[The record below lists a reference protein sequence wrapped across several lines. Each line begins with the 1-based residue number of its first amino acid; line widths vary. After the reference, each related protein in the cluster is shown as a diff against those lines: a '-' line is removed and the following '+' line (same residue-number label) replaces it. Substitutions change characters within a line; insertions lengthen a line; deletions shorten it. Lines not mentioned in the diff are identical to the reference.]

1 MVTFKNNVEHQNR
14 EVFCTGITPLINLCC
29 SGLLKKSEII
39 TYAHFENVYDFQKY
53 HVDTVGVVNFA
64 ELIVEFFGYKLKFL
78 GSYKWRIAPPEQ
90 RASNKVWHDEVNVK
104 INNGDLVTAN
114 FLGFIKKQSRGKKI
128 DLFPEGASCLSLLN
142 KPDTNNIFFPNV
154 DSQLIWKDRLYKII
168 RKIRDIL
175 YRRAKIRKAW
185 ILPDLHGNILKLIPL
200 KGNIETLSMETLQL
214 NYKRI
219 AFYLA
224 DKFPE
229 FDFRK
234 SNAIYFHPVIF
245 GLDES
250 SYRSVV
256 IEIKNKIG
264 ASKIILKKHP
274 SDNRNLE
281 NIFSELNVIWVPDN
295 FRQLP
300 AELIIAQCNLIYC
313 GYLSS
318 ILLFVD
324 KEKLIFT
331 LPPNKEFIE
340 HYEKEYNA
348 LMRIL
353 NIGRSG
359 FL

>member
-1 MVTFKNNVEHQNR
+1 MVRIRNNLEHQHR
-14 EVFCTGITPLINLCC
+14 GVFCTGITPLINLCC
-29 SGLLKKSEII
+29 SGLLNKSDVI
-39 TYAHFENVYDFQKY
+39 TYAHFDNVYDAEKY
-53 HVDTVGVVNFA
+53 HVDTRNVVDFA
-64 ELIVEFFGYKLKFL
+64 ELIVEYFGYKIKFI
-78 GSYKWRIAPPEQ
+78 GPYKWCIAPPEQ
-90 RASNKVWHDEVNVK
+90 RASHKEWHEEVNVE
-104 INNGDLVTAN
+104 INDGDLVTAN

-128 DLFPEGASCLSLLN
+128 DLFPEGASCLSLLYEE
-142 KPDTNNIFFPNV
+142 DTHNMLCNAF
-154 DSQLIWKDRLYKII
+154 SQPLWTVRLNKII

-175 YRRAKIRKAW
+175 YRRVRIRRAW
-185 ILPDLHGNILKLIPL
+185 VLPDLHGSILKLIP
-200 KGNIETLSMETLQL
+200 KNDNIEPLSIDALLL

-219 AFYLA
+219 AIYLA

-245 GLDES
+245 GLDDS
-250 SYRSVV
+250 SYRRLV
-256 IEIKNKIG
+256 IQIKDKIG
-264 ASKIILKKHP
+264 ICKIILKKHP

-281 NIFSELNVIWVPDN
+281 NIFSDLNVIWVPDN

-324 KEKLIFT
+324 KKNLIFT
-331 LPPNKEFIE
+331 LPCNEEFVA
-340 HYEKEYNA
+340 HYEKEYKS

-353 NIGRSG
+353 NIGRRG
-359 FL
+359 FG